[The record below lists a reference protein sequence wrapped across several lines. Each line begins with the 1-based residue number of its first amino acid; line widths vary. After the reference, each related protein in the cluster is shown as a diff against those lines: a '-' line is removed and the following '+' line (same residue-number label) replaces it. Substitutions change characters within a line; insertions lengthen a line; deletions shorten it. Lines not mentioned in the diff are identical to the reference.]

1 MQQVDDIIS
10 SMGLSP
16 SLTLHFLVTLV
27 VGFIILQLIRR
38 SLKSFERRG
47 TSFIDRLKFFE
58 AVKSRAHIKSVKKQK
73 EKALEGYSQRFTI
86 IRRMILIIYVLI
98 WVMTL
103 LTPLLGQI
111 SATFISLFAA
121 AVAAVVGIAARPF
134 LENLIA
140 GVVITFSRQFRV
152 GDTVLLEK
160 DYGTVE
166 DITITH
172 TIIKL
177 WDWKRLIIPN
187 NQMLNR
193 EMVSY
198 TTKDSYLWAYVEFWV
213 SYDAD
218 ILKVEEVALEAA
230 QKSLHFA
237 REGVPRFWIMEM
249 AREGIKCWVAAW
261 TKSPTDSWY
270 IKIDIRTRLIQDF
283 QKRGIKTHSYNIGG
297 EDLRFSGEVAR
308 EKGDNAS
315 WQKEE
320 GGGSTNAGSQV

>member
-1 MQQVDDIIS
+1 MMEQLDQFLTELGFS
-10 SMGLSP
+10 TH
-16 SLTLHFLVTLV
+16 LTLHFILTLV
-27 VGFIILQLIRR
+27 IGFIVLQLIRR
-38 SLKSFERRG
+38 SLRSFEEKG

-58 AVKSRAHIKSVKKQK
+58 AVRSRAHVRSQKNQK
-73 EKALEGYSQRFTI
+73 EKAIKGYAQRFTI
-86 IRRMILIIYVLI
+86 IRRMILIVYVLV
-98 WVMTL
+98 WFLTL
-103 LTPLLGQI
+103 VTPLFGAV

-121 AVAAVVGIAARPF
+121 AAAAVVGIAARPF

-152 GDTVLLEK
+152 GDTVLHEK

-187 NQMLNR
+187 SQMLNKQIT
-193 EMVSY
+193 SY
-198 TTKDSYLWAYVEFWV
+198 TTRDSYLWAYVEFWV

-218 ILKVEEVALEAA
+218 ILQVEEIALDAA

-249 AREGIKCWVAAW
+249 DKDGIKCWVAAW

-270 IKIDIRTRLIQDF
+270 LKIDIRTRLIQEF
-283 QKRGIKTHSYNIGG
+283 QKRGIKTQLFRVGTEQSAN
-297 EDLRFSGEVAR
+297 GEVPQDSP
-308 EKGDNAS
+308 EDS
-315 WQKEE
+315 
-320 GGGSTNAGSQV
+320 

>member
-1 MQQVDDIIS
+1 MLIFTGYTTNYFDMSNLDQFIS
-10 SMGLSP
+10 NLGLSP
-16 SLTLHFLVTLV
+16 HLTIHFVLTLVI
-27 VGFIILQLIRR
+27 GFVILQIIRR
-38 SLKSFERRG
+38 SLKSYEKRG

-58 AVKSRAHIKSVKKQK
+58 AVKSKAHIKNAKRQK
-73 EKALEGYSQRFTI
+73 EKAIEGYAQRFSI
-86 IRRMILIIYVLI
+86 IRRIILIAYVLI
-98 WVMTL
+98 WL
-103 LTPLLGQI
+103 LILITPLFGAI
-111 SATFISLFAA
+111 SATFFSLFAA
-121 AVAAVVGIAARPF
+121 AVAAVIGIAARPF

-152 GDTVLLEK
+152 GDTVLLDK
-160 DYGTVE
+160 DYGAVE

-187 NQMLNR
+187 SQMLSR

-198 TTKDSYLWAYVEFWV
+198 TTRDSYLWAYVEFWI

-218 ILKVEEVALEAA
+218 LLQVEEVALEAA

-270 IKIDIRTRLIQDF
+270 LKIDIRTRLIQEF
-283 QKRGIKTHSYNIGG
+283 KKRGIKTHSYNLGG
-297 EDLRFSGEVAR
+297 EELPFMQMKDANTQQQQSE
-308 EKGDNAS
+308 
-315 WQKEE
+315 
-320 GGGSTNAGSQV
+320 

>member
-1 MQQVDDIIS
+1 MEQLDQLLTKW
-10 SMGLSP
+10 GFSP
-16 SLTLHFLVTLV
+16 HLTIHFVLTLLI
-27 VGFIILQLIRR
+27 GFIILQLIRR
-38 SLKSFERRG
+38 SLRAFEEKG
-47 TSFIDRLKFFE
+47 TGFINRLKFFE
-58 AVKSRAHIKSVKKQK
+58 AVKSKAHIKSYKKAK
-73 EKALEGYSQRFTI
+73 ESAIEGYTQRFSI
-86 IRRMILIIYVLI
+86 IRRIVLI
-98 WVMTL
+98 AYVMVWILTL
-103 LTPLLGQI
+103 LTPLFGAV

-121 AVAAVVGIAARPF
+121 AMAAVVGIAARPF

-152 GDTVLLEK
+152 GDTVMHEK

-172 TIIKL
+172 TVIKL

-187 NQMLNR
+187 SQMLSKQI
-193 EMVSY
+193 VSY

-218 ILKVEEVALEAA
+218 ILQVEEIALNAA

-249 AREGIKCWVAAW
+249 DKDGIKCWVAAW

-270 IKIDIRTRLIQDF
+270 IKIDIRTRLIQEF
-283 QKRGIKTHSYNIGG
+283 QRRGIKTQLFRVGAEPS
-297 EDLRFSGEVAR
+297 
-308 EKGDNAS
+308 EKIETP
-315 WQKEE
+315 EE
-320 GGGSTNAGSQV
+320 PPNEQGS

>member
-1 MQQVDDIIS
+1 MDNLDQFIS
-10 SMGLSP
+10 DLGFSTH
-16 SLTLHFLVTLV
+16 LTIHFVVTLV
-27 VGFIILQLIRR
+27 IGFVLLQLIRR
-38 SLKSFERRG
+38 SLKSFEKKG

-58 AVKSRAHIKSVKKQK
+58 AVKSRAHVKTATKQR
-73 EKALEGYSQRFTI
+73 EKALEGYSQRFSI
-86 IRRMILIIYVLI
+86 IRRIILIIYILI
-98 WVMTL
+98 WFMTL
-103 LTPLLGQI
+103 LTPFFGKI

-121 AVAAVVGIAARPF
+121 AIAAVIGIAARPF

-152 GDTVLLEK
+152 GDTVML
-160 DYGTVE
+160 DHQYGTVE

-193 EMVSY
+193 EMLSY
-198 TTKDSYLWAYVEFWV
+198 TTKDSYLWAYVEFWI

-218 ILKVEEVALEAA
+218 ILRVEEVALEAA
-230 QKSLHFA
+230 SKSLHFA

-249 AREGIKCWVAAW
+249 AKEGIKCWVAAW

-270 IKIDIRTRLIQDF
+270 LKIDIRTRLIQEF
-283 QKRGIKTHSYNIGG
+283 QKNGIKTHSYNLGG
-297 EDLRFSGEVAR
+297 ESMAFTTTNSRD
-308 EKGDNAS
+308 
-315 WQKEE
+315 QKEDRQE
-320 GGGSTNAGSQV
+320 DQGQGQST

>member
-1 MQQVDDIIS
+1 MENLDRFIS
-10 SMGLSP
+10 NIGLP
-16 SLTLHFLVTLV
+16 PHLTIHFILTLVI
-27 VGFIILQLIRR
+27 GFILLQVIRR
-38 SLKSFERRG
+38 SLKSFEKRG
-47 TSFIDRLKFFE
+47 TGFIDRLKFFE
-58 AVKSRAHIKSVKKQK
+58 AVKSKAHIKNAKRQK
-73 EKALEGYSQRFTI
+73 EKALEGYSLRFSI
-86 IRRMILIIYVLI
+86 IRRIILIVYVLI
-98 WVMTL
+98 WMLIL
-103 LTPLLGQI
+103 LIPLFGAI

-121 AVAAVVGIAARPF
+121 AVAAVIGIAARPF

-152 GDTVLLEK
+152 GDTVNLDK

-193 EMVSY
+193 ELVSL
-198 TTKDSYLWAYVEFWV
+198 TLKDSYLWAYVEFWV

-218 ILKVEEVALEAA
+218 LLQVEEAALEAA

-261 TKSPTDSWY
+261 TKSPTDAWY
-270 IKIDIRTRLIQDF
+270 IKIDIRTRLIQEF
-283 QKRGIKTHSYNIGG
+283 KKKGIKTHSYNLGG
-297 EDLRFSGEVAR
+297 EELPLMQKRDTGENTDQSG
-308 EKGDNAS
+308 
-315 WQKEE
+315 
-320 GGGSTNAGSQV
+320 

>member
-1 MQQVDDIIS
+1 MENLDRFIS
-10 SMGLSP
+10 NIGLP
-16 SLTLHFLVTLV
+16 PHLTIHFILTLVI
-27 VGFIILQLIRR
+27 GFILLQVIRR
-38 SLKSFERRG
+38 TLKSYEKRG
-47 TSFIDRLKFFE
+47 TGFIDRLKFFE
-58 AVKSRAHIKSVKKQK
+58 AVKSKAHIRNAKRQK
-73 EKALEGYSQRFTI
+73 ERALEGYTQRFSI
-86 IRRMILIIYVLI
+86 IRRIILIVYVLI
-98 WVMTL
+98 WMLTL
-103 LTPLLGQI
+103 LTPLFGAI

-121 AVAAVVGIAARPF
+121 AVAAVIGIAARPF

-152 GDTVLLEK
+152 GDTVQLDK

-193 EMVSY
+193 EMASF
-198 TTKDSYLWAYVEFWV
+198 TLKDSYLWAYVEFWV

-218 ILKVEEVALEAA
+218 ILQVEEAALEAA

-270 IKIDIRTRLIQDF
+270 IKIDIRTRLIQEF
-283 QKRGIKTHSYNIGG
+283 KKKGIKTHSYNLGG
-297 EDLRFSGEVAR
+297 EELPFMHKRNTGENTGQSG
-308 EKGDNAS
+308 
-315 WQKEE
+315 
-320 GGGSTNAGSQV
+320 

>member
-1 MQQVDDIIS
+1 MSQLDQYLTELGFSPHLIIHFV
-10 SMGLSP
+10 
-16 SLTLHFLVTLV
+16 LTLTIGFLV
-27 VGFIILQLIRR
+27 LQVIRR
-38 SLKSFERRG
+38 SLRGFEERG

-58 AVKSRAHIKSVKKQK
+58 AVKSKAHIRSARKQK
-73 EKALEGYSQRFTI
+73 ERAIKGYTQRFSI
-86 IRRMILIIYVLI
+86 IRRMILIIYVII
-98 WVMTL
+98 WLMTL
-103 LTPLLGQI
+103 MTPFFGAV

-121 AVAAVVGIAARPF
+121 ATAAVVGIAARPF

-152 GDTVLLEK
+152 GDTVLIDK

-172 TIIKL
+172 TVIKL

-187 NQMLNR
+187 SQMLSK
-193 EMVSY
+193 EMISY

-213 SYDAD
+213 DYDAD
-218 ILKVEEVALEAA
+218 ILTVEEIALDAA
-230 QKSLHFA
+230 QRSLHFA

-270 IKIDIRTRLIQDF
+270 IKIDIRTRLIQEF
-283 QKRGIKTHSYNIGG
+283 KKRGIKTHSYNLGG
-297 EDLRFSGEVAR
+297 NDFLSKAEKTTK
-308 EKGDNAS
+308 KGDNPD
-315 WQKEE
+315 
-320 GGGSTNAGSQV
+320 

>member
-1 MQQVDDIIS
+1 MTMEGFRTAGMV
-10 SMGLSP
+10 LSGIN
-16 SLTLHFLVTLV
+16 SALLV
-27 VGFIILQLIRR
+27 VLLSVWLRNYRKFGSTMVLGLVGF
-38 SLKSFERRG
+38 S
-47 TSFIDRLKFFE
+47 
-58 AVKSRAHIKSVKKQK
+58 AV
-73 EKALEGYSQRFTI
+73 
-86 IRRMILIIYVLI
+86 
-98 WVMTL
+98 L
-103 LTPLLGQI
+103 L
-111 SATFISLFAA
+111 
-121 AVAAVVGIAARPF
+121 

-308 EKGDNAS
+308 EDVDNTFRKKDDGGD
-315 WQKEE
+315 
-320 GGGSTNAGSQV
+320 STNAGNQV